1 MKRSDAVDDG
11 GGGGGP
17 PGGDG
22 RQCGVCAR
30 VVKDNI
36 QRERVVCAVR
46 LVK

>member
-1 MKRSDAVDDG
+1 MKRLDAVDD

-22 RQCGVCAR
+22 RQCVCAR